1 DVIKEVA
8 MTDVTASAYNEEA
21 IVKQDME
28 NALGTAP
35 VVRGVTAG
43 RQQTATEIMNQTAAA
58 GIRFDVKIRLYE
70 QLGLSRLAYLM
81 DYNNQQFIDRPRLV
95 RLYQDDDVWEWRTVQ
110 PGELVGEHD
119 YRPSG
124 SNVDPAANRE
134 VRRQQLFQG
143 IELAARLNLPWIKLR
158 ELIREWFATF
168 DFRNPDKFIMSEEEM
183 QQAMFLQALMQGQGG
198 GGALGMGGAVSP
210 MPPAMLQQ

>member
-1 DVIKEVA
+1 
-8 MTDVTASAYNEEA
+8 
-21 IVKQDME
+21 
-28 NALGTAP
+28 
-35 VVRGVTAG
+35 
-43 RQQTATEIMNQTAAA
+43 
-58 GIRFDVKIRLYE
+58 
-70 QLGLSRLAYLM
+70 
-81 DYNNQQFIDRPRLV
+81 
-95 RLYQDDDVWEWRTVQ
+95 DDVWEWRTVQ

-143 IELAARLNLPWIKLR
+143 IELAARLNLPYIKLR

-183 QQAMFLQALMQGQGG
+183 QQAMFLQALMRGQGG
-198 GGALGMGGAVSP
+198 GPQTAGSVVLP
-210 MPPAMLQQ
+210 MPPAMLQQALTAGPAGASNPMGGSDLAV